1 MSTHTLSAAQRALI
15 ESLGAR
21 LSRLAGMQ
29 AVVLGGSYAR
39 GRARPDSDID
49 LGLLYRKDAP
59 FSIEEVATIARELND
74 TPDPVVTG
82 FYEWG
87 PWVNG
92 GSWLTIGGQRVDF
105 LYKNLDQL
113 ERVIDDARAG
123 RYDHTY
129 HQHPPFGFYSDTYLA
144 ELETCIPLYDPRDVL
159 GPLKR
164 SIASYPEP
172 LRQRLLQD
180 NLHSARFDLYSA
192 TKAAEAADAYLT
204 NACLLRIINRVV
216 HALFAMNRRYRGND
230 KTAFVELSECPLL
243 PRDFCARV
251 QAVASRVGS
260 GREELLATLERV
272 QTIVDEA
279 ATLAAEALVVDDNSP
294 AWLRHFKKLTS

>member
-92 GSWLTIGGQRVDF
+92 GSWLTIGGQRVEF
-105 LYKNLDQL
+105 LYK
-113 ERVIDDARAG
+113 
-123 RYDHTY
+123 
-129 HQHPPFGFYSDTYLA
+129 
-144 ELETCIPLYDPRDVL
+144 
-159 GPLKR
+159 
-164 SIASYPEP
+164 
-172 LRQRLLQD
+172 
-180 NLHSARFDLYSA
+180 
-192 TKAAEAADAYLT
+192 
-204 NACLLRIINRVV
+204 
-216 HALFAMNRRYRGND
+216 
-230 KTAFVELSECPLL
+230 
-243 PRDFCARV
+243 
-251 QAVASRVGS
+251 
-260 GREELLATLERV
+260 
-272 QTIVDEA
+272 
-279 ATLAAEALVVDDNSP
+279 
-294 AWLRHFKKLTS
+294 